1 MTTDIILD
9 CDPGHDDA
17 IALFLAAGS
26 DAIDVKAVTTVAGNQ
41 TLEDTTRNARQLLTL
56 IDRADIPVGRGMG
69 RPLVRDLTIAPEVHG
84 ESGLDGPDMP
94 EAAVDLDD
102 RHGVDLLIDTV
113 KENDGITLVPVG
125 PLTNVADALRR
136 EPTIVEGIDEI
147 VLMGG
152 AVAEGNKT
160 PSAEF
165 NIYVDPE
172 AARTVFESGLPL
184 TMVGLDVTHESRVA
198 PEEVE
203 RFRSMDNRVSTVVAE
218 LLDFAGQYYRDTY
231 GYAGYPIHDAVAV
244 AQVIDDAIV
253 ETEEMRVDVETN
265 GEFTAGRTVCDVIG
279 VVEERGPNAAVGV
292 GLDRDAFMDELMAVI
307 ESY

>member
-1 MTTDIILD
+1 
-9 CDPGHDDA
+9 
-17 IALFLAAGS
+17 
-26 DAIDVKAVTTVAGNQ
+26 
-41 TLEDTTRNARQLLTL
+41 
-56 IDRADIPVGRGMG
+56 
-69 RPLVRDLTIAPEVHG
+69 
-84 ESGLDGPDMP
+84 
-94 EAAVDLDD
+94 
-102 RHGVDLLIDTV
+102 
-113 KENDGITLVPVG
+113 VPVG

-184 TMVGLDVTHESRVA
+184 TMVGLDVTHESRVV

-203 RFRSMDNRVSTVVAE
+203 RFRSLDNRVSTVVAE

>member
-184 TMVGLDVTHESRVA
+184 TMVGLDVTHESRVV

-203 RFRSMDNRVSTVVAE
+203 RFRSLDNRVSTVVAE